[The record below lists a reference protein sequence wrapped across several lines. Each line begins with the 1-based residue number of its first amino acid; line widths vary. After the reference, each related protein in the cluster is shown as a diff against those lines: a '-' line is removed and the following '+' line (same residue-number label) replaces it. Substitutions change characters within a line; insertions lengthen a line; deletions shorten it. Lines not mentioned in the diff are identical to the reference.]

1 MNTRDMFIMDQR
13 EIRRLHVI
21 KKIIDKEILQKDGA
35 EMLGLSERQI
45 RRMVKRVRGQGDGGI
60 IHAGRGQD
68 SPRRIKDEY
77 REKALRIYR
86 SKYWDFGATLAQ
98 EKLEADEGIKVSRET
113 LRKWLLAEGLK
124 QKQRRRKKHRQ
135 RRERKKYYGQMVQVD
150 GSHHDWLGI
159 GREIVLMGYIDDA
172 TSRVHGVFYEYEGV
186 IPAMESLERYI
197 RKNGRPQSV
206 YVDKHS
212 TYRSQDR
219 DRWKALTFGE
229 ECLSQFERGCREL
242 EITVI
247 HAHSPQAKGR
257 VERLFRT
264 LQDRLVKELRLQGA
278 KTVAQANKALE
289 GYLQEHNARF
299 SVAPALQANVHQR
312 VAMKKV
318 KEALSVKTSRRV
330 RNDFTI
336 AHNKGLYQLKE
347 RTWDIDVEVRER
359 VNGYME
365 IWDKRKKLKFR
376 KIASPKNRTLSFC

>member
-1 MNTRDMFIMDQR
+1 MNNKDIFIMSQR
-13 EIRRLHVI
+13 EIRRLHII
-21 KKIIDKEILQKDGA
+21 KKIIDKELLQKDGA
-35 EMLGLSERQI
+35 EILGLSGRQI
-45 RRMVKRVRGQGDGGI
+45 RRMVKRVRQEGDGGI
-60 IHAGRGQD
+60 IHAARGQD
-68 SPRRIKDEY
+68 SPRRIKDDF
-77 REKALRIYR
+77 RQKVLKIYR
-86 SKYWDFGATLAQ
+86 KKYWDFGATLAQ
-98 EKLEADEGIKVSRET
+98 EKLQVREKIRISKET
-113 LRKWLLAEGLK
+113 LRKWLLSEGLK
-124 QKQRRRKKHRQ
+124 QPQRRRKKHRQ
-135 RRERKKYYGQMVQVD
+135 RRERKKCYGQMVQVD

-159 GREIVLMGYIDDA
+159 GHEIVLMGYIDDA
-172 TSRVHGVFYEYEGV
+172 TSNVHGVFYTYEGV

-197 RKNGRPQSV
+197 RKNGKPQSV

-278 KTVAQANKALE
+278 KTVEQANQVLE
-289 GYLQEHNARF
+289 TYLKEHNARF
-299 SVAPALQANVHQR
+299 SVEPALKTNVHQR

-318 KEALSVKTSRRV
+318 KEALSRKIKRRV

-336 AHNKGLYQLKE
+336 AHDKALYQIKQY
-347 RTWDIDVEVRER
+347 TPDINVEVRER
-359 VNGYME
+359 INGYME
-365 IWDKRKKLKFR
+365 IWDRRKRLKFR
-376 KIASPKNRTLSFC
+376 KIASPKKRTLSLC

>member
-1 MNTRDMFIMDQR
+1 MEQDIFIMSQR
-13 EIRRLHVI
+13 EIRRLHIV
-21 KKIIDKEILQKDGA
+21 KKIIEKELLQKDGA
-35 EMLGLSERQI
+35 EILGLSERQV
-45 RRMVKRVRGQGDGGI
+45 RRIVKRVRVEGDGGVM
-60 IHAGRGQD
+60 HAGRGQD
-68 SPRRIKDEY
+68 SPRRINDNL
-77 REKALRIYR
+77 REKVLKVYR
-86 SKYWDFGATLAQ
+86 RKYWDYGATLTS
-98 EKLEADEGIKVSRET
+98 EKLEKHEKIKLSKET
-113 LRKWLLAEGLK
+113 LRQWLLSDGLR
-124 QKQRRRKKHRQ
+124 QKQRKRKKHRQ
-135 RRERKKYYGQMVQVD
+135 RRERKKCFGQMVQVD

-172 TSRVHGVFYEYEGV
+172 TSRVHGVFYAYEGS

-197 RKNGRPQSV
+197 RKNGKPQSV

-219 DRWKALTFGE
+219 DRWRAITFGE

-278 KTVAQANKALE
+278 KTIEQANRVLE
-289 GYLQEHNARF
+289 EYLKEHNARF
-299 SVAPALQANVHQR
+299 SVEPVLKANVHER

-318 KEALSVKTSRRV
+318 KEALSVKTKRRV

-336 AHNKGLYQLKE
+336 AHDKALYQIKQY
-347 RTWDIDVEVRER
+347 TPDINVEVRER
-359 VNGYME
+359 IHGQME
-365 IWDKRKKLKFR
+365 IWDKRKRLKFR
-376 KIASPKNRTLSFC
+376 KIASTKNRTLSLC